1 MVKVW
6 SLYLFADK
14 KQAIEEE
21 IKSASY
27 TNKIISN
34 VIIGGA
40 QGTKIT
46 GGPLSETTA
55 SYSPKEN
62 FLRWLSKVTG
72 AGTPENQK
80 GITVVFSKGN
90 YIYAI
95 ESGGVNIKT
104 FKAMLSTF
112 NFLE

>member
-6 SLYLFADK
+6 PLYLFADK

-46 GGPLSETTA
+46 GDFLSETIA

-62 FLRWLSKVTG
+62 FLRWLSRATG
-72 AGTPENQK
+72 AETPENQK
-80 GITVVFSKGN
+80 RMTVVFSKGN
-90 YIYAI
+90 HIYTI

-104 FKAMLSTF
+104 FEAILSTF